1 MVASTLCDV
10 GELRGDPSSH
20 CEITARRPSF
30 LFKKGSNMKRPDGF
44 GYSPDSGRFEIKN
57 NTIYWEDGDITEN
70 ADTAFFR
77 SMPAEAGEL
86 YSEWTDDYRAAVKA
100 EYAANRATV
109 QQDLQQQDNKTYQL
123 DSEAIELIIEA
134 LGTYVAPMRERSLAN
149 CGMIAYEA
157 DRLIEYL
164 KSGGEAP

>member
-1 MVASTLCDV
+1 
-10 GELRGDPSSH
+10 
-20 CEITARRPSF
+20 
-30 LFKKGSNMKRPDGF
+30 MKRPDGF
-44 GYSPDSGRFEIKN
+44 GWSPEGGHFEIKN
-57 NTIYWEDGDITEN
+57 NTVYWEDGDITEN

-77 SMPAEAGEL
+77 SMPAEVGEL
-86 YSEWTDDYRAAVKA
+86 YSEWTEEYRAEVKA
-100 EYAANRATV
+100 EYAANRAIA
-109 QQDLQQQDNKTYQL
+109 QQDAQQQDNKTYQL
-123 DSEAIELIIEA
+123 DNEAIELIIEA